1 MFLQGDGTDFDGDQ
15 FADVQGAQVG
25 QVFVLF
31 RHAKARVAA
40 DGRFHIL
47 LLLLGRFERSGRG
60 VQAVLRPRIEFGN
73 LGIRLGEFLKKKQKC
88 QVNGNDDQRKRER
101 VQSASTNTTAVAIY
115 LVLIYRVD
123 DAVVV
128 QHDDVRMA
136 LVERDVPDG
145 AGSIQPLGRQM
156 LRQFLGEGRV
166 LATADVVLDDLV
178 VGVGHQQQSGR
189 RMEGQ
194 SRRMAL
200 IAGKS
205 RMDLERL

>member
-73 LGIRLGEFLKKKQKC
+73 LGIRLGEFLKKKQKMSG
-88 QVNGNDDQRKRER
+88 QRER
-101 VQSASTNTTAVAIY
+101 RPKKERKSPVSEYEHDSSCY
-115 LVLIYRVD
+115 LPCSYLSCR
-123 DAVVV
+123 
-128 QHDDVRMA
+128 
-136 LVERDVPDG
+136 
-145 AGSIQPLGRQM
+145 
-156 LRQFLGEGRV
+156 
-166 LATADVVLDDLV
+166 
-178 VGVGHQQQSGR
+178 
-189 RMEGQ
+189 
-194 SRRMAL
+194 
-200 IAGKS
+200 
-205 RMDLERL
+205 